1 VEDPA
6 LRRFYR
12 EVTVDETAGG
22 WRVLLDGRAIRT
34 AAGIAQLVPTR
45 ALAEAM
51 ATEWADQGEEI
62 DPRSFVL
69 RDLADYAIDVA
80 SGEGRSQLADEIAAF
95 AASDTLCYRADP
107 EEPLYQRQ
115 LAIWEPLLAR
125 EEHRHG
131 VRFNRVSGVIHRPQP
146 PETLER
152 MRGIVATLD
161 PPFPLAALR
170 MLTSLSASLVIGL
183 AALEPEADAE
193 SLWQAANLEE
203 DWQAEHWGRDAEA
216 QELRQTRF
224 DAFRLAMRFAALAR
238 DRAGN

>member
-1 VEDPA
+1 MK
-6 LRRFYR
+6 RFYKA
-12 EVTVDETAGG
+12 VTTQLHEGS
-22 WRVLLDGRAIRT
+22 WRVTLDGRAIKT
-34 AAGIAQLVPTR
+34 AAGDSQLVPSL

-51 ATEWADQGEEI
+51 AAEWAGQGEEI
-62 DPRSFVL
+62 DPKAFQL
-69 RDLADYAIDVA
+69 RDLADFAIDVA

-115 LAIWEPLLAR
+115 LAVWEPLLAR
-125 EEHRHG
+125 EEQRHG
-131 VRFNRVSGVIHRPQP
+131 VRFSRVSGVIHRPQP

-152 MRGIVATLD
+152 MRGVVATLD
-161 PPFPLAALR
+161 PFPLAALR

-193 SLWQAANLEE
+193 PLWQAANLEE

-238 DRAGN
+238 DGAAN